1 MSERNWS
8 WHHTFNTTRVHYPET
23 VGQLQEVVR
32 QSKNVKALGSRHSF
46 NHIADASEDL
56 ISLEKLDQTVT
67 VDREKQT
74 AIVPAGITYG
84 ELGRQLH
91 GAGFGIR
98 NMASLPQITVA
109 GACAT
114 GTHGSGDEN
123 GCLATQVAAVELV
136 RADGSIASLSRDEHG
151 ELFSGCMVALGG
163 LGVVTKF
170 TLELVPTFNL
180 CQFAYENLP
189 VEQIYEH
196 FDEITSGA
204 YSISFFTLWQ
214 NERVDQVWL
223 KIPAADSTTAAP
235 QPTFFEGKPASSHL
249 HPIAGL
255 PAEGCTPR
263 KWAYPDPG
271 MSGYRTS
278 GKTTF
283 RMRGKSCSQNTSCR
297 ESTLSAPCVRWLK
310 YKHTSLRS
318 LWFRRCALSRRTNS
332 G

>member
-23 VGQLQEVVR
+23 VGQLQELVR

-136 RADGSIASLSRDEHG
+136 RANGSIASLSRDEYG
-151 ELFSGCMVALGG
+151 DLFPGCVVALGG

-196 FDEITSGA
+196 FDEITSSA

-223 KIPAADSTTAAP
+223 KIPAADSTTVAL

-255 PAEGCTPR
+255 PAEGCTPQLGI
-263 KWAYPDPG
+263 PG
-271 MSGYRTS
+271 PWHER
-278 GKTTF
+278 
-283 RMRGKSCSQNTSCR
+283 
-297 ESTLSAPCVRWLK
+297 
-310 YKHTSLRS
+310 
-318 LWFRRCALSRRTNS
+318 
-332 G
+332 